1 MAKEIYT
8 EQNQPDFN
16 TMNSEEKIMWRT
28 GLFKVPYSL
37 SKEQAFDRLI
47 DRIAETEHHESRQI
61 VRMPARL
68 ILAAAAAALL
78 LLVGIW
84 YIYNHKPMEN
94 IIAEKGHQT
103 DYRLPDGSMVSLN
116 ADTRISYHKT
126 NFNKKRNV
134 KMEGE
139 AFFSIE
145 KGTPFTIN
153 TDLADIRIL
162 GTSFNVFAREG
173 TFKVSCFTGQ
183 ILITSRSQ
191 SLMVSPMETA
201 SIDNNKLVKYRD
213 ENITA
218 STGWRS
224 GEFNYENAA
233 LNLIFNEIERQYNV
247 TFVLPKID
255 DKFFT
260 GNISNK
266 NLVDALDIVCIPM
279 GLTYEIGSNSKIF
292 IKYKTD

>member
-1 MAKEIYT
+1 MAKELYT
-8 EQNQPDFN
+8 EQKQPDFS
-16 TMNSEEKIMWRT
+16 TMNSGEKIMWRT
-28 GLFKVPYSL
+28 GLFRVPYSL
-37 SKEQAFDRLI
+37 SKEQAYDRLMN
-47 DRIAETEHHESRQI
+47 RIAETECHESRQV
-61 VRMPARL
+61 VRMPVRL
-68 ILAAAAAALL
+68 ILTAAAAALF
-78 LLVGIW
+78 LVGFW
-84 YIYNHKPMEN
+84 FVFNHKSMEN

-103 DYRLPDGSMVSLN
+103 DCRLPDGSMVSLN
-116 ADTRISYHKT
+116 ADSRISYRKT
-126 NFNKKRNV
+126 SFNKKRNV

-145 KGTPFTIN
+145 KGTPFTI
-153 TDLADIRIL
+153 TTGLADIRIL

-183 ILITSRSQ
+183 LLITSRSQ

-201 SIDNNKLVKYRD
+201 SIENNKLVKYHD

-224 GEFNYENAA
+224 GEFNFENAA
-233 LNLIFNEIERQYNV
+233 LNLVFNEIERQYNV

-266 NLVDALDIVCIPM
+266 NLVDALDIVCLPM